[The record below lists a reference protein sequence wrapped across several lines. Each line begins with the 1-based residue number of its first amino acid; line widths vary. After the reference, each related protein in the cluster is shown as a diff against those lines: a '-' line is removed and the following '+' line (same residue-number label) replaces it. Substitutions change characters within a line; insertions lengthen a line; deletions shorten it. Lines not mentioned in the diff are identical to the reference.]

1 MSYLRYVKIIGTV
14 HVSPESVR
22 EVRET
27 IIREKPDAIAL
38 ELDYPRL
45 LALLRRE
52 RLTLP
57 QALKLGK
64 MGIFGFILQ
73 ELEMFFGRSFGESPG
88 EEMIEAYKAAASLG
102 IPVYLIDKPVNETLA
117 GMLSSPPIEKLRF
130 GIEVLASLLPGK
142 LKELDYSYLMKEFR
156 EKFPHMYKVL
166 VEERNLYMAI
176 NLMRIVDSLLEKK
189 KKVKYLARRQTY
201 LSSCNLH
208 TSCRVSCLHM
218 VHLFYSRIFCS
229 TL

>member
-57 QALKLGK
+57 
-64 MGIFGFILQ
+64 
-73 ELEMFFGRSFGESPG
+73 RP
-88 EEMIEAYKAAASLG
+88 
-102 IPVYLIDKPVNETLA
+102 
-117 GMLSSPPIEKLRF
+117 
-130 GIEVLASLLPGK
+130 
-142 LKELDYSYLMKEFR
+142 
-156 EKFPHMYKVL
+156 
-166 VEERNLYMAI
+166 
-176 NLMRIVDSLLEKK
+176 
-189 KKVKYLARRQTY
+189 
-201 LSSCNLH
+201 
-208 TSCRVSCLHM
+208 
-218 VHLFYSRIFCS
+218 
-229 TL
+229 